1 MPTRSKHV
9 CNFRFRRPL
18 DAERLSEQ
26 NGAQSQLELKSSSS
40 STAGS
45 DDSLDKSDL
54 DENLVESQDH
64 YKSFRSTPIILELS
78 QKIGSDRSAFVR
90 HGTPNSHAANSD
102 NPRESPMSIETSKR
116 EPPASHRIQET
127 KNTSPSM
134 TTNEG
139 AAAENQPP
147 QPQKKKNPYSI
158 EELLKKDESKSAP
171 RRPRLPNIG
180 VVQPCG
186 IIVSKEI

>member
-1 MPTRSKHV
+1 M
-9 CNFRFRRPL
+9 

-26 NGAQSQLELKSSSS
+26 NGGQSQLELKSSSS

-54 DENLVESQDH
+54 DENLVDSQDH

-90 HGTPNSHAANSD
+90 HAMPNSHAINLDNS
-102 NPRESPMSIETSKR
+102 RESPLSIVETLKQDR
-116 EPPASHRIQET
+116 PTSHRISEA
-127 KNTSPSM
+127 KNASPSTTM
-134 TTNEG
+134 TTTMTTTTNES
-139 AAAENQPP
+139 AAVENQPP

-158 EELLKKDESKSAP
+158 EELLKKDESKSPP

-186 IIVSKEI
+186 IIVSKEM

>member
-1 MPTRSKHV
+1 M
-9 CNFRFRRPL
+9 
-18 DAERLSEQ
+18 SEQ

-102 NPRESPMSIETSKR
+102 NTRESPIPIVETSKR
-116 EPPASHRIQET
+116 DPPASHRIHEA
-127 KNTSPSM
+127 KNTSPSTTM

-139 AAAENQPP
+139 ASALENQPP

-158 EELLKKDESKSAP
+158 EELLKKDEGKSAS

>member
-1 MPTRSKHV
+1 MDT
-9 CNFRFRRPL
+9 
-18 DAERLSEQ
+18 ERLSEQ

-54 DENLVESQDH
+54 DENLVDSQDH

-90 HGTPNSHAANSD
+90 HATPNSHAVNLDNS
-102 NPRESPMSIETSKR
+102 RESPLSIVEKQDRPMSY
-116 EPPASHRIQET
+116 RILEA
-127 KNTSPSM
+127 KNMSPSTTTM
-134 TTNEG
+134 TTMNES
-139 AAAENQPP
+139 AAVENQPP

-158 EELLKKDESKSAP
+158 EELLKKDESKSPP

-186 IIVSKEI
+186 VVVSKEI

>member
-1 MPTRSKHV
+1 M
-9 CNFRFRRPL
+9 

-26 NGAQSQLELKSSSS
+26 NGSTQSQLELKSSSS

-64 YKSFRSTPIILELS
+64 YKSFRGTPIILELS

-90 HGTPNSHAANSD
+90 HGAPNSRNAAANHNVD
-102 NPRESPMSIETSKR
+102 NTPRASPLPIVEVTPKQQLPKNVS
-116 EPPASHRIQET
+116 PAT
-127 KNTSPSM
+127 TM
-134 TTNEG
+134 TANEG
-139 AAAENQPP
+139 VVAMEHQPA

-158 EELLKKDESKSAP
+158 EELLKKDEGKSAP
-171 RRPRLPNIG
+171 RRPRLPDIG

-186 IIVSKEI
+186 IIVNKDM

>member
-1 MPTRSKHV
+1 M
-9 CNFRFRRPL
+9 
-18 DAERLSEQ
+18 SEQ
-26 NGAQSQLELKSSSS
+26 NGAQNQLELKSSSS

-54 DENLVESQDH
+54 DENLVDSQDH

-90 HGTPNSHAANSD
+90 HATPNSHVVNLDNS
-102 NPRESPMSIETSKR
+102 RESPLSIVETLKQDR
-116 EPPASHRIQET
+116 PMTHRILET
-127 KNTSPSM
+127 KNTSPSTTTM
-134 TTNEG
+134 TTTTTNES
-139 AAAENQPP
+139 AAVENQPP

-158 EELLKKDESKSAP
+158 EELLKKDESKSPP
-171 RRPRLPNIG
+171 RRRLPNIG

-186 IIVSKEI
+186 IVVSKEM

>member
-1 MPTRSKHV
+1 M
-9 CNFRFRRPL
+9 
-18 DAERLSEQ
+18 SEQ

-90 HGTPNSHAANSD
+90 HGTPNSRAVNSD
-102 NPRESPMSIETSKR
+102 NPRESPISIVETSKR
-116 EPPASHRIQET
+116 DPPASHRIQET
-127 KNTSPSM
+127 KNTSPSTTM

-139 AAAENQPP
+139 AAVENQPP

-158 EELLKKDESKSAP
+158 EELLKKDENKSAS

>member
-1 MPTRSKHV
+1 M
-9 CNFRFRRPL
+9 

-54 DENLVESQDH
+54 DENLVDSQDH

-90 HGTPNSHAANSD
+90 HATPNSHAVNLDNS
-102 NPRESPMSIETSKR
+102 RESPLSVVDTLKQDR
-116 EPPASHRIQET
+116 PTSHRILEA
-127 KNTSPSM
+127 KNTSPSTTTM
-134 TTNEG
+134 TTNES

-158 EELLKKDESKSAP
+158 EELLKKDESKSPP

-186 IIVSKEI
+186 IVVSKEM

>member
-1 MPTRSKHV
+1 MCV
-9 CNFRFRRPL
+9 CAFYFRPL

-26 NGAQSQLELKSSSS
+26 TGVQSQLELKSSSS

-90 HGTPNSHAANSD
+90 HGTPNSHGAAVHNLDNS
-102 NPRESPMSIETSKR
+102 RESPLSIVETVSKQDPPHR
-116 EPPASHRIQET
+116 HEP
-127 KNTSPSM
+127 KNVSPGTTM

-139 AAAENQPP
+139 VARTENQPA

-158 EELLKKDESKSAP
+158 EELLKKDEGKSVS

-186 IIVSKEI
+186 IIVNKDI

>member
-1 MPTRSKHV
+1 M
-9 CNFRFRRPL
+9 
-18 DAERLSEQ
+18 SEQ

-54 DENLVESQDH
+54 DENLVDSQDH

-90 HGTPNSHAANSD
+90 HATPNSHAVNLDNS
-102 NPRESPMSIETSKR
+102 RESPLSIVEKDRPT
-116 EPPASHRIQET
+116 SHRILEA
-127 KNTSPSM
+127 KNMSPSTTTM
-134 TTNEG
+134 TTTNEN
-139 AAAENQPP
+139 AAVENQPP

-158 EELLKKDESKSAP
+158 EELLKKDESKSPP
-171 RRPRLPNIG
+171 RRPRMPNIG

-186 IIVSKEI
+186 IVVSKEI

>member
-1 MPTRSKHV
+1 M
-9 CNFRFRRPL
+9 
-18 DAERLSEQ
+18 
-26 NGAQSQLELKSSSS
+26 KSSSS

-90 HGTPNSHAANSD
+90 HGTPNSQVANLD
-102 NPRESPMSIETSKR
+102 NSRESPVSIIETSKQD
-116 EPPASHRIQET
+116 PPMSHRILET
-127 KNTSPSM
+127 KSNTMM

-139 AAAENQPP
+139 AAVENQPP

-158 EELLKKDESKSAP
+158 EELLKKDENKSAP
-171 RRPRLPNIG
+171 RRPRLPNLG

-186 IIVSKEI
+186 IIVTKEI

>member
-1 MPTRSKHV
+1 M
-9 CNFRFRRPL
+9 
-18 DAERLSEQ
+18 SEQ
-26 NGAQSQLELKSSSS
+26 NNAQSQLELKSSSS

-90 HGTPNSHAANSD
+90 HGTPNSHATKTD
-102 NPRESPMSIETSKR
+102 NLRESPISIVETSKR
-116 EPPASHRIQET
+116 DPPASHRIHEAKST
-127 KNTSPSM
+127 NPSTTM
-134 TTNEG
+134 TTNER
-139 AAAENQPP
+139 AAAENQP
-147 QPQKKKNPYSI
+147 PQKKKNPYSI
-158 EELLKKDESKSAP
+158 EELLKKDEGKSAP

>member
-1 MPTRSKHV
+1 M
-9 CNFRFRRPL
+9 
-18 DAERLSEQ
+18 SEQ

-102 NPRESPMSIETSKR
+102 NPISIVETSKR

-127 KNTSPSM
+127 KNTSPSTTM
-134 TTNEG
+134 TNEG
-139 AAAENQPP
+139 GAVENQPP

-158 EELLKKDESKSAP
+158 EELLKKDEGKSAS